1 MYIYIYIY
9 KYIYICIYICIYHM
23 HAWFTMIMKEQ
34 VKIAGRNGARDS
46 RRHLLF
52 LFAHRNQSP

>member
-1 MYIYIYIY
+1 ML
-9 KYIYICIYICIYHM
+9 
-23 HAWFTMIMKEQ
+23 AWFTMIMEEQ
-34 VKIAGRNGARDS
+34 VKIAGRNEVRDS

>member
-1 MYIYIYIY
+1 MYIYIY
-9 KYIYICIYICIYHM
+9 IYICIYHM
-23 HAWFTMIMKEQ
+23 HAWFTMIMKGQ